1 MSKNRKGIIRLSKN
15 PLNRGL
21 LLDGDE
27 LFSNTRVDN
36 SLFDDPAYLNY
47 LIERYGGY
55 GCGDL
60 SPTEDDDDYFDYRC
74 RNKDVRNNG
83 YDKTMRILNRYS
95 DINGASSSKK
105 SNKRGGKRLSGKHKG
120 KYSNVNKYDDN
131 YQLSLYNGDDYLYN
145 KIIYFYPDDDNP
157 DNYERFT
164 NVFAFDKYLEEN
176 GIDISDYEVQNILGR
191 DVSHCVINAYKRLYQ
206 GKLEILSGNSY
217 SDLRYSNAG
226 CGSID

>member
-27 LFSNTRVDN
+27 LFSHTRVDN

-47 LIERYGGY
+47 LIERYGG
-55 GCGDL
+55 CGSDDL
-60 SPTEDDDDYFDYRC
+60 FPTEDDELDYFDYRC
-74 RNKDVRNNG
+74 RSKGVSNDG

-95 DINGASSSKK
+95 DINGSSSKK
-105 SNKRGGKRLSGKHKG
+105 RNKRGGKRLSGKHKG
-120 KYSNVNKYDDN
+120 KYSNINKYDDN

-145 KIIYFYPDDDNP
+145 KIIYFYPDEDNP
-157 DNYERFT
+157 DNYERFV

-176 GIDISDYEVQNILGR
+176 GIDISDYEVQNILSR
-191 DVSHCVINAYKRLYQ
+191 DVSHCVINSYKRLYH

-217 SDLRYSNAG
+217 SDLRYSNIG

>member
-55 GCGDL
+55 ECGDL
-60 SPTEDDDDYFDYRC
+60 FPTEDIDDND
-74 RNKDVRNNG
+74 G
-83 YDKTMRILNRYS
+83 YEKTMRILNRYS

-105 SNKRGGKRLSGKHKG
+105 RNKRGGKRLSGKRKG
-120 KYSNVNKYDDN
+120 KYSNKYDDN

-191 DVSHCVINAYKRLYQ
+191 DVSHCIINSYKRLYQ
-206 GKLEILSGNSY
+206 GKLEILSGSSY
-217 SDLRYSNAG
+217 SDLRYSNIE